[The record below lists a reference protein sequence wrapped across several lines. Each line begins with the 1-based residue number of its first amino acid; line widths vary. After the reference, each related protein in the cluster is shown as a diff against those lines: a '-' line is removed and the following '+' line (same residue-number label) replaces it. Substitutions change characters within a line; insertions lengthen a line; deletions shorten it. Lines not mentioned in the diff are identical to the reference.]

1 MIPFLREAVTQL
13 FSKPSTEGYPFV
25 PKEAPV
31 GYRGRIV
38 FHADKCISCGMCE
51 RVCAGGAISTTSVE
65 TEEGQL
71 ITRKFF
77 LGSCTFCNTCADF
90 CVKHAIELTQDY
102 HMVARC
108 EDDLVVTGTY
118 LKKKPVK
125 KAPPAARRLNP
136 PPRVPSP
143 ETTACPSTTR
153 QSASTAR
160 SVPRNAPPG
169 RSPWT
174 APPRLGPST
183 RTSAS
188 PAAPATTSA
197 PRSALLCK
205 PKSH

>member
-1 MIPFLREAVTQL
+1 MRTVRKLRACASASARAARSPPPRSRRRRATA
-13 FSKPSTEGYPFV
+13 S
-25 PKEAPV
+25 
-31 GYRGRIV
+31 YR
-38 FHADKCISCGMCE
+38 A
-51 RVCAGGAISTTSVE
+51 
-65 TEEGQL
+65 
-71 ITRKFF
+71 KFF

-125 KAPPAARRLNP
+125 KARPPPTARRLNRRRAP
-136 PPRVPSP
+136 KPR
-143 ETTACPSTTR
+143 ETTACPSR
-153 QSASTAR
+153 PGQVRLLR
-160 SVPRNAPPG
+160 SVPKKCPAGAPHRGP
-169 RSPWT
+169 RTKTWT
-174 APPRLGPST
+174 LDEDN
-183 RTSAS
+183 AS